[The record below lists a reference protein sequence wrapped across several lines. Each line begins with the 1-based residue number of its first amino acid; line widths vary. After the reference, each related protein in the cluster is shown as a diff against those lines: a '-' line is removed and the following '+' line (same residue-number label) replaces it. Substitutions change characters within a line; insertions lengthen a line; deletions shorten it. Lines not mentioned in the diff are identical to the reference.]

1 MTKNLQTSQNIVEA
15 SFKLMAEHGIEKMS
29 LSMIAKEVGIS
40 KPAIY
45 YHFSSKEALVDFLF
59 EEIFS
64 GYHFV
69 SYFDKEQ
76 YTKEN
81 FAEKLIA
88 DGLHMLSEYEG
99 QEGIL
104 RVINEFIV
112 TASRNEKYQKRLFE
126 IQEDFLNGFHDLL
139 KKGVELDVVS
149 QQATEEN
156 AHTLALVI
164 DNMSNYMLMGF
175 QLKYKE
181 IWIRNVKNVMKEEKK

>member
-69 SYFDKEQ
+69 SYFNKEQ

-112 TASRNEKYQKRLFE
+112 TAARNEKYQKRLFE

-181 IWIRNVKNVMKEEKK
+181 IWIQNVKNVMKEE

>member
-1 MTKNLQTSQNIVEA
+1 MTKNLQTSRNIVEA

-81 FAEKLIA
+81 FAEKLIT

-112 TASRNEKYQKRLFE
+112 TAARNEKYQKRLFE
-126 IQEDFLNGFHDLL
+126 IQEEFLNGFHDLL
-139 KKGVELDVVS
+139 KKGVGLDVVS

-181 IWIRNVKNVMKEEKK
+181 IWIRNVKNVMKEE

>member
-76 YTKEN
+76 YTKGN

-112 TASRNEKYQKRLFE
+112 TAARNEKYQKRLFE
-126 IQEDFLNGFHDLL
+126 IQEEFLNGFHDLL
-139 KKGVELDVVS
+139 KKGAGLGVVS
-149 QQATEEN
+149 QDATEEN

-181 IWIRNVKNVMKEEKK
+181 IWIRNVKNVMKEE

>member
-45 YHFSSKEALVDFLF
+45 YHFPSKEALVDFLF

-64 GYHFV
+64 EYHFV
-69 SYFDKEQ
+69 NYFDKDQ
-76 YTKEN
+76 YTKER

-112 TASRNEKYQKRLFE
+112 TATRNEKYQKRLFE

-139 KKGVELDVVS
+139 KQGVELGVVS
-149 QQATEEN
+149 QHATEEN

-181 IWIRNVKNVMKEEKK
+181 IWIQNVKNVMKEDYR

>member
-69 SYFDKEQ
+69 SYFNKEQ

-81 FAEKLIA
+81 FAEKLIS

-156 AHTLALVI
+156 ANTLALVI

-181 IWIRNVKNVMKEEKK
+181 IWIRNVKNVMKEE

>member
-76 YTKEN
+76 
-81 FAEKLIA
+81 
-88 DGLHMLSEYEG
+88 
-99 QEGIL
+99 
-104 RVINEFIV
+104 
-112 TASRNEKYQKRLFE
+112 
-126 IQEDFLNGFHDLL
+126 
-139 KKGVELDVVS
+139 
-149 QQATEEN
+149 
-156 AHTLALVI
+156 
-164 DNMSNYMLMGF
+164 
-175 QLKYKE
+175 
-181 IWIRNVKNVMKEEKK
+181 

>member
-69 SYFDKEQ
+69 SYFNKEQ

-81 FAEKLIA
+81 FVEKLIA

-181 IWIRNVKNVMKEEKK
+181 IWIRNVKNVMKEE

>member
-64 GYHFV
+64 DYHFTK
-69 SYFDKEQ
+69 YFNEER

-112 TASRNEKYQKRLFE
+112 TAARNEKYQKRLFE
-126 IQEDFLNGFHDLL
+126 IQEEFLNGFHDLL
-139 KKGVELDVVS
+139 KKGAGLGVVS
-149 QQATEEN
+149 QDATEEN

-181 IWIRNVKNVMKEEKK
+181 IWIRNVKNVMKEE

>member
-81 FAEKLIA
+81 FAEKLIS

-126 IQEDFLNGFHDLL
+126 IQEEFLNGFHDLL
-139 KKGVELDVVS
+139 KKGVGLDVVS

-164 DNMSNYMLMGF
+164 NNMSNYMLMGF

-181 IWIRNVKNVMKEEKK
+181 IWIRNVKNVMKEE

>member
-59 EEIFS
+59 EEVFS

-76 YTKEN
+76 YTREN
-81 FAEKLIA
+81 FAEKLIT

-112 TASRNEKYQKRLFE
+112 TAARNEKYQKRLFE
-126 IQEDFLNGFHDLL
+126 IQEEFLNGFHDLL
-139 KKGVELDVVS
+139 KKGVRLGVVS
-149 QQATEEN
+149 QDATEEN

-181 IWIRNVKNVMKEEKK
+181 IWIRNVKNVMKEE

>member
-64 GYHFV
+64 GYHFS
-69 SYFDKEQ
+69 SYFDKDQ

-81 FAEKLIA
+81 FAKKLIA

-112 TASRNEKYQKRLFE
+112 TAARNEKYQKRLFE
-126 IQEDFLNGFHDLL
+126 IQEEFLNGFHDLL
-139 KKGVELDVVS
+139 KQGVELDVVS
-149 QQATEEN
+149 QHATEEN

-181 IWIRNVKNVMKEEKK
+181 IWIRNVKNVIKEK

>member
-64 GYHFV
+64 GYQFV
-69 SYFDKEQ
+69 GYFNKDQ

-81 FAEKLIA
+81 FEERLIA
-88 DGLHMLSEYEG
+88 DGLQMLSEYKG

-112 TASRNEKYQKRLFE
+112 TATRNEKYQKRLFE
-126 IQEDFLNGFHDLL
+126 IQEEFLNGFHDLL

-149 QQATEEN
+149 QDATEEN

-164 DNMSNYMLMGF
+164 DNMSNYILIGF
-175 QLKYKE
+175 DLKYKE
-181 IWIRNVKNVMKEEKK
+181 IWIQNVKNVMKGE

>member
-1 MTKNLQTSQNIVEA
+1 
-15 SFKLMAEHGIEKMS
+15 MAEHGIEKMS

-126 IQEDFLNGFHDLL
+126 IQEEFLNGFHELL
-139 KKGVELDVVS
+139 KKGARLGVVS
-149 QQATEEN
+149 QDATEEN

-181 IWIRNVKNVMKEEKK
+181 IWIRNVKNVMKEE

>member
-81 FAEKLIA
+81 FEEKLIA

-139 KKGVELDVVS
+139 KKGVELGVVS
-149 QQATEEN
+149 EQATEEN

-181 IWIRNVKNVMKEEKK
+181 IWIRNVKNAMKEE

>member
-59 EEIFS
+59 EEVFS

-76 YTKEN
+76 YTREN

-139 KKGVELDVVS
+139 KKGARLDVVS
-149 QQATEEN
+149 QDATEEN

-181 IWIRNVKNVMKEEKK
+181 IWIQNVKNVMKEE

>member
-81 FAEKLIA
+81 FTERLIS

-181 IWIRNVKNVMKEEKK
+181 IWIQNVKNVMKEE

>member
-45 YHFSSKEALVDFLF
+45 YHFPSKEALIDFLF

-64 GYHFV
+64 GYQFV
-69 SYFDKEQ
+69 GYFDKDQ

-88 DGLHMLSEYEG
+88 DGLHMLSEYRG

-112 TASRNEKYQKRLFE
+112 SATRNEKYQKRLFE
-126 IQEDFLNGFHDLL
+126 IQENFLNGFHDLL
-139 KKGVELDVVS
+139 KQGVELGVVS
-149 QQATEEN
+149 ENGTEEN

-164 DNMSNYMLMGF
+164 DNMSNYILIGF

-181 IWIRNVKNVMKEEKK
+181 IWIRNVKNVMKED

>member
-45 YHFSSKEALVDFLF
+45 YHFSSKEALIDFLF

-64 GYHFV
+64 GYHFR

-81 FAEKLIA
+81 FAEKLIS

-139 KKGVELDVVS
+139 KRGVELDVVS
-149 QQATEEN
+149 KHGTEEN

-175 QLKYKE
+175 ELKYKE
-181 IWIRNVKNVMKEEKK
+181 IWIRNVKNVMKGE

>member
-81 FAEKLIA
+81 FTEKLIS

-181 IWIRNVKNVMKEEKK
+181 IWIQNVKNVMKEE

>member
-81 FAEKLIA
+81 FAEKLIT

-112 TASRNEKYQKRLFE
+112 TAARNEKYQKRLFE
-126 IQEDFLNGFHDLL
+126 IQEEFLNGFHELL
-139 KKGVELDVVS
+139 KKGAGLGVVS
-149 QQATEEN
+149 QDAMEEN

-181 IWIRNVKNVMKEEKK
+181 IWIRNVKNVMKEE

>member
-1 MTKNLQTSQNIVEA
+1 MTKNSQTSQSIVDA

-45 YHFSSKEALVDFLF
+45 YHFPSKEALVDFLF

-64 GYHFV
+64 GYHFAN
-69 SYFDKEQ
+69 YFDKEQ
-76 YTKEN
+76 YTK
-81 FAEKLIA
+81 EKLIA

-99 QEGIL
+99 EQEIL

-112 TASRNEKYQKRLFE
+112 TATRNEKYQKRLFE
-126 IQEDFLNGFHDLL
+126 IQEEFLNGFHDLL
-139 KKGVELDVVS
+139 KKGVELGVVS
-149 QQATEEN
+149 QHATEEN

-164 DNMSNYMLMGF
+164 DNMSNYVLMGF
-175 QLKYKE
+175 QLKYKK
-181 IWIRNVKNVMKEEKK
+181 IWIQNVKNVMKEE

>member
-112 TASRNEKYQKRLFE
+112 TAARNEKYQKRLFE
-126 IQEDFLNGFHDLL
+126 IQEEFLNGFHDLL
-139 KKGVELDVVS
+139 KKGAGLGVVS
-149 QQATEEN
+149 QHATEEN

-181 IWIRNVKNVMKEEKK
+181 IWIRNVKNVMKEE

>member
-81 FAEKLIA
+81 FAEKLIT

-112 TASRNEKYQKRLFE
+112 TATRNEKYQKRLFE
-126 IQEDFLNGFHDLL
+126 IQEEFLNGFHDLL

-181 IWIRNVKNVMKEEKK
+181 IWIRNVKNVMKEE

>member
-81 FAEKLIA
+81 FAEKLIV

-112 TASRNEKYQKRLFE
+112 TAARNEKYQKRLFE
-126 IQEDFLNGFHDLL
+126 IQEEFLNGFHDLL
-139 KKGVELDVVS
+139 KKGVELGVVS
-149 QQATEEN
+149 QDETEEN

-175 QLKYKE
+175 QLKYKG
-181 IWIRNVKNVMKEEKK
+181 IWIRNVKNVMKEE

>member
-59 EEIFS
+59 EEVFS

-76 YTKEN
+76 YTRGN

-112 TASRNEKYQKRLFE
+112 TAARNEKYQKRLFE
-126 IQEDFLNGFHDLL
+126 IQEEFLNGFHDLL
-139 KKGVELDVVS
+139 KKGAGLGVVS
-149 QQATEEN
+149 QDATEEN

-181 IWIRNVKNVMKEEKK
+181 IWIRNVKNVMKEE

>member
-81 FAEKLIA
+81 FAEKLIT

-99 QEGIL
+99 QEGVL

-112 TASRNEKYQKRLFE
+112 TAARNEKYQKRLFE
-126 IQEDFLNGFHDLL
+126 IQEEFLNGFHDLL

-181 IWIRNVKNVMKEEKK
+181 IWIRNVKNVMKEE

>member
-112 TASRNEKYQKRLFE
+112 TAARNEKYQKRLFE

-139 KKGVELDVVS
+139 KKGVELDVVL

-181 IWIRNVKNVMKEEKK
+181 IWIRNVKNVLKGE

>member
-45 YHFSSKEALVDFLF
+45 YHFSSKEALIDFLF

-139 KKGVELDVVS
+139 KKGARLDVVS
-149 QQATEEN
+149 QHETEEN

-164 DNMSNYMLMGF
+164 DNMSKYMLMGF

-181 IWIRNVKNVMKEEKK
+181 IWIRNVKNVMKEE

>member
-69 SYFDKEQ
+69 SYFDKGQ

-104 RVINEFIV
+104 RIINEFIV

-181 IWIRNVKNVMKEEKK
+181 IWIRNVKNVMKEE

>member
-126 IQEDFLNGFHDLL
+126 IQEEFLNGFHDLL
-139 KKGVELDVVS
+139 KKGARLDVVS
-149 QQATEEN
+149 QQETEEN

-181 IWIRNVKNVMKEEKK
+181 IWIQNVKNVMKEE

>member
-112 TASRNEKYQKRLFE
+112 TASRNENYQKRLFE

-181 IWIRNVKNVMKEEKK
+181 IWIRNVKNVLKEE

>member
-64 GYHFV
+64 GYHFS
-69 SYFDKEQ
+69 SYFDKDQ

-81 FAEKLIA
+81 FCKKLIA

-112 TASRNEKYQKRLFE
+112 TAARNEKYQKRLFE
-126 IQEDFLNGFHDLL
+126 IQEEFLNGFHDLL
-139 KKGVELDVVS
+139 KQGVELDVVS
-149 QQATEEN
+149 QHATEEN

-181 IWIRNVKNVMKEEKK
+181 IWIRNVKNVIKEE

>member
-81 FAEKLIA
+81 FAEKLIS

-139 KKGVELDVVS
+139 KKGVEFDVVS

-181 IWIRNVKNVMKEEKK
+181 IWIRNVKNVMKEE

>member
-45 YHFSSKEALVDFLF
+45 YHFSSKEALIDFLF

-181 IWIRNVKNVMKEEKK
+181 IWIRNVKNVMKEE